1 MKTAALN
8 NQWPKIKLNSFP
20 QPAACERISTRG
32 LLFWAKLSSCQ
43 AANLCRAGPSPEWRL
58 ERCHQSTAARRLHT
72 PPRLRSPLSRSST
85 ICIQEG
91 YQLSKLSIIS
101 ILMNDHYSKFLRR
114 NPSHL
119 HVNTWILESLLNYLI
134 CISYILWR
142 LESASENKASWT
154 LRAIWWLWCLMC

>member
-101 ILMNDHYSKFLRR
+101 ILMNDHYSKFLRSKNYLSSPCENM
-114 NPSHL
+114 NPGILAPLSHL
-119 HVNTWILESLLNYLI
+119 YFLYFMKTWV
-134 CISYILWR
+134 
-142 LESASENKASWT
+142 
-154 LRAIWWLWCLMC
+154 CLGK